1 MLERTWPANAAQ
13 FLQQQEREGG
23 FTSVADILAFIRSN
37 LVPISLFVVLGLLL
51 AQIWVVTTEPTYTA
65 SSEVLITPKL
75 PASLQLQPSEI
86 NLSLD
91 TSQIESQIVVLRS
104 EKIAR
109 RVIDQLHLDGDPNFI
124 RTDTISTRLMSLE
137 HLLRQTFGL
146 SQDSADL
153 WFGNNA
159 SVKPADSSPEAEF
172 VRARRTMDTFMGN
185 LDVHRVGVSY
195 ALDIGFRS
203 RDPKLAADVAN
214 ATAEAYMREQLETRV
229 TDAENGLQWLEDR
242 IEQIRMQMN
251 DAAIAAQT
259 FRSRHDYTIGARAEA
274 SGAAPSEDA
283 GQAKAADGSE
293 TKGVTLD
300 ELEATA
306 ESYKKMY
313 ESFLQAFTTSANQRP
328 TADARVITV
337 ATSPLGPSGP
347 RKKLILAFGAM
358 SGIMLG
364 VGLAFLRN
372 MLDVSIRR
380 PRQLR
385 DGFGL
390 DCLGEL
396 PVVPRRWGGFGRFDE
411 VARAPDSAFGR
422 GVRDVKAAVAIAA
435 LDRPIRL
442 VGVTSVSPGE
452 GKSMLAGN
460 LAAAWAMAGA
470 RVLLIDADAEHA
482 VVSGRVAYVDDPEK
496 GGKGTEWQVGADPKR
511 AFDVLSSHAVE
522 RHDLFAAGN
531 MQKTLAAFEAYEMV
545 IVDLPP
551 FTSGNHGLAAAS
563 QLDGVIVAIEWGRT
577 SEDAVAELVHALLT
591 AKAAILGAVLTKVR
605 RSSTA
610 RLRRRAR
617 RMPR

>member
-1 MLERTWPANAAQ
+1 MLERTWPTNVIQ
-13 FLQQQEREGG
+13 SPQQQEREGG
-23 FTSVADILAFIRSN
+23 FTSLADIFAFVRGN
-37 LVPISLFVVLGLLL
+37 LVPVGLFVALGLLL
-51 AQIWVVTTEPTYTA
+51 AQVYVVTTEPTYTA
-65 SSEVLITPKL
+65 SSEVLITPRL

-91 TSQIESQIVVLRS
+91 TAQIESQIVVLRS
-104 EKIAR
+104 EKIAKL
-109 RVIDQLHLDGDPNFI
+109 VIDQLDLVRDPNFT
-124 RTDTISTRLMSLE
+124 RTDTLASRLMILE
-137 HLLRQTFGL
+137 HLIRQTLGID
-146 SQDSADL
+146 QDNAKL
-153 WFGNNA
+153 WFGNDA
-159 SVKPADSSPEAEF
+159 AAAQPDSSPEAEF
-172 VRARRTMDTFMGN
+172 VRARRTMYTFMSN

-195 ALDIGFRS
+195 ALEILFRS
-203 RDPKLAADVAN
+203 PNPELAASIAN
-214 ATAEAYMREQLETRV
+214 ATADAYMREQLETRV

-242 IEQIRMQMN
+242 IEHIRMQMN

-259 FRSRHDYTIGARAEA
+259 FRSRHDYTIGARTEA
-274 SGAAPSEDA
+274 SGGTPSDA
-283 GQAKAADGSE
+283 GKAKAADGSE
-293 TKGVTLD
+293 AKGVTLD

-337 ATSPLGPSGP
+337 ATSPLVPSGP

-372 MLDVSIRR
+372 MLDVSVRR

-396 PVVPRRWGGFGRFDE
+396 PTVPRRWGGFGRFDE

-422 GVRDVKAAVAIAA
+422 AVKGVKAAVAIAA
-435 LDRPIRL
+435 LDRPIRF

-452 GKSMLAGN
+452 GKSTLAGN
-460 LAAAWAMAGA
+460 LAASWAMAGA
-470 RVLLIDADAEHA
+470 RVLLIDADAEHSVISRRIA
-482 VVSGRVAYVDDPEK
+482 HVDDPEK
-496 GGKGTEWQVGADPKR
+496 GGKGAEWQVGSDPKR

-522 RHDLFAAGN
+522 RHDLLAAGN
-531 MQKTLAAFEAYEMV
+531 MQKTLSAFEAYEMV

-563 QLDGVIVAIEWGRT
+563 QLDGVIVAIEWGKT
-577 SEDAVAELVHALLT
+577 SEDAVAELIHALLT
-591 AKAAILGAVLTKVR
+591 AKAAMLGAVLTKVR
-605 RSSTA
+605 KSSTA

-617 RMPR
+617 QTPR